1 MTEDEAK
8 MKWCPQTRVNGASH
22 SYNVEWHTNRPSVAD
37 VDVENFD
44 RCAGSACM
52 AWRWVTE
59 QVFNDAFGEVTKT
72 KTSQGYCGLAG
83 SPNA

>member
-8 MKWCPQTRVNGASH
+8 KKWCPQTRVNGASH
-22 SYNVEWHTNRPSVAD
+22 SYNVEWHTNRPSIAD
-37 VDVENFD
+37 VDSKDFD

-52 AWRWVTE
+52 AWRWLAVSHPLT
-59 QVFNDAFGEVTKT
+59 G
-72 KTSQGYCGLAG
+72 GYCGLAG